1 MFETNIENTIGRISL
16 ARAAQL
22 TGYHQD
28 YLGQLCRMGK
38 LEGVKIGR
46 NWFTSSAALNSL
58 AKPPTLVEEVAQEI
72 VDETI
77 LAQSLASSER
87 TANQSSVPQDES
99 EAFAVPKSNFFKRD
113 RSVISQTPQSI
124 VNSYIVVP
132 EERMQFRTPI
142 ISQNITINDLDE
154 SELFENDDVVKDA
167 SSAVEAMPIAIR
179 TIPSSPRVTN
189 EVQNIL
195 TNRRIEEL
203 QQEVFQ
209 LRSLLMRLMEEVKS
223 HTSILQTHATVS
235 RVQDSLKHAYV
246 SNFDLTMPEQRI
258 SYTEEMANPQDSTQ
272 PIIWFEPQRPRY
284 AMMQWVAATA
294 AIVVVSFVGI
304 GIVQK
309 SFFGTEPVVSTVY
322 YRDALNQEP
331 EVAGAIILPPD
342 DVGELI
348 PNMIP

>member
-1 MFETNIENTIGRISL
+1 MFETNIENNIGRISL

-38 LEGVKIGR
+38 LEAIKIGR
-46 NWFTSSAALNSL
+46 NWFTSSTALNSL
-58 AKPPTLVEEVAQEI
+58 AKPPTLAEEVAQEI
-72 VDETI
+72 IDESI
-77 LAQSLASSER
+77 LAQSVAP
-87 TANQSSVPQDES
+87 SVQVLHESPAPQDES

-132 EERMQFRTPI
+132 EERVQIRTPI

-154 SELFENDDVVKDA
+154 NELFVNVDTDTDA
-167 SSAVEAMPIAIR
+167 SSAVEEMPISIR

-223 HTSILQTHATVS
+223 HTSILQSHATVS

-284 AMMQWVAATA
+284 ALMQWVAATA

-309 SFFGTEPVVSTVY
+309 SFFGSEPVVSTVY
-322 YRDALNQEP
+322 HRDAPIQEP
-331 EVAGAIILPPD
+331 EVAGATILPTD
-342 DVGELI
+342 GAGELI
-348 PNMIP
+348 PTMIP